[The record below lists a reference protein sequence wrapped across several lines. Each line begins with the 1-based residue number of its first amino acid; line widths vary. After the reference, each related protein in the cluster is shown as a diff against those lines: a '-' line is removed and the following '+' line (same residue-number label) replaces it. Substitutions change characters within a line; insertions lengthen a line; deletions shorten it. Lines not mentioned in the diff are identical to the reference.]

1 MIRLNAEGGMMSHVG
16 QLVQRAR
23 AEQRPRWSQQFLA
36 DELCR
41 LGYATS
47 REQIARFERG
57 EPLRTN
63 VELLAAVAFVLRLNS
78 DALQSALFADYMSVA
93 APIMQR
99 FQQPE
104 PIVPAHLDGIPTRV
118 PRLRALA

>member
-1 MIRLNAEGGMMSHVG
+1 MSHVG
-16 QLVQRAR
+16 QLVQRMR
-23 AEQRPRWSQQFLA
+23 AAQRPRWSQQFLA

-63 VELLAAVAFVLRLNS
+63 VELLAAVAFVLKV
-78 DALQSALFADYMSVA
+78 DPTALRAALFEDYLTVA
-93 APIMQR
+93 TPIAQHFEQPAALVAPSI
-99 FQQPE
+99 
-104 PIVPAHLDGIPTRV
+104 DSIPTRV
-118 PRLRALA
+118 NRLRALA

>member
-1 MIRLNAEGGMMSHVG
+1 MSHVG

-63 VELLAAVAFVLRLNS
+63 VELLAAVAFVLKLHH
-78 DALQSALFADYMSVA
+78 DALQSALFEDYLSVA
-93 APIMQR
+93 TPIVQR

-104 PIVPAHLDGIPTRV
+104 PLSTSSLEYLEGIPTRV
-118 PRLRALA
+118 HRLRALA